1 MSVNQE
7 DCTCYTEEQC
17 DAANTADVPDVADA
31 ASDSAESDEAASD
44 GASSDGAESDG
55 AATND
60 ADSDTASSDENNN
73 ADRDRGLGEAAIKL
87 P

>member
-1 MSVNQE
+1 MTVNQE

-17 DAANTADVPDVADA
+17 DAANPAYAPAVADA
-31 ASDSAESDEAASD
+31 ASDSAASD

-60 ADSDTASSDENNN
+60 VDSDTASSDENNN

>member
-1 MSVNQE
+1 MTVNQE

-17 DAANTADVPDVADA
+17 DAAKTADVPAVADA
-31 ASDSAESDEAASD
+31 ATDSAA
-44 GASSDGAESDG
+44 SDG

-60 ADSDTASSDENNN
+60 ADSDTASTDVNNN

>member
-17 DAANTADVPDVADA
+17 DAANTADVPAVADA
-31 ASDSAESDEAASD
+31 ASDSAA
-44 GASSDGAESDG
+44 SDG